1 LHFIKSNSY
10 LFEQFADSLRIINK
24 KAPFCMTEKGAVK
37 KVPEKRRTLPSES
50 TWKRSPFLVQ
60 FLCHE
65 N

>member
-1 LHFIKSNSY
+1 LIGR
-10 LFEQFADSLRIINK
+10 E
-24 KAPFCMTEKGAVK
+24 GAVK